1 MFYSIA
7 FGIES
12 SREEP
17 DEKMKEELRS
27 NIWLAFNDMRV
38 IIETD
43 IINMQALLILATQV
57 TEFMTPSLCW
67 NLVTNACVMLQA
79 LGVTHRH
86 IDNPLREQRSI
97 VFWRLNIF
105 DKAMA
110 LTMARPPVFHHDTV
124 SKIAM
129 PTLEQL
135 LPSNS
140 TGRPSLFHAH
150 FAHQI
155 MLLSQVM
162 GDIWQCVY
170 GMEASDSE
178 AIIAAKDKLE
188 SWNSNAV
195 QILEATTIAEKPF
208 LALDGIRAI
217 DQGVE
222 TLRFHY
228 RFLLI
233 LLCRCHKSLRG
244 QCTEV
249 SQDMLRS
256 LENLMS
262 NTNEQYGALIWQLLH
277 YPFFVFMALFGEI
290 LVTGKTQLQTNQKSL
305 ECMEHLP
312 AFLNQLRRR
321 TPLAYKMESV
331 ATRVIEQA
339 RLWLDG
345 QGDAAQPSG
354 DQARSSTSTAPVEMT
369 SPLKALLTPAATT
382 DASSAYDLGSFD
394 IDTDGLYSWDDDFL
408 FNGAADWFKFDELV

>member
-7 FGIES
+7 FGAES
-12 SREEP
+12 ARDEP
-17 DEKMKEELRS
+17 DETTKSELRS

-38 IIETD
+38 IIDAD
-43 IINMQALLILATQV
+43 ITNLQALLVLATQI

-86 IDNPLREQRSI
+86 IDTPLREQRSVI
-97 VFWRLNIF
+97 FWRLNIF

-124 SKIAM
+124 RKIAM

-140 TGRPSLFHAH
+140 IGQPSLFHAH
-150 FAHQI
+150 FVHQI

-170 GMEASDSE
+170 GIEASDSR
-178 AIIAAKDKLE
+178 AIIAAKDQLE

-195 QILEATTIAEKPF
+195 QILEATTIVEKPF
-208 LALDGIRAI
+208 LAPDGIRAI
-217 DQGVE
+217 DQGLE

-233 LLCRCHKSLRG
+233 LLCRCHRSLRG

-256 LENLMS
+256 LEQLMS

-290 LVTGKTQLQTNQKSL
+290 LLTGKNQLQTNQKSL

-312 AFLNQLRRR
+312 AFLNRFRRR
-321 TPLAYKMESV
+321 TSLAVKMESV

-339 RLWLDG
+339 KSWLNG
-345 QGDAAQPSG
+345 QGDAAQPSD
-354 DQARSSTSTAPVEMT
+354 DQARSSTSTPPETT
-369 SPLKALLTPAATT
+369 SPLMALLTPAATA
-382 DASSAYDLGSFD
+382 DASSVYVSGSSD
-394 IDTDGLYSWDDDFL
+394 SNIDGLYSWDVDFL
-408 FNGAADWFKFDELV
+408 FNGAADWFKLDELV